1 MFSLLPGTSRQRQ
14 HELERSSRRS
24 LSKSRR
30 RTAISNKQVVFGA
43 FNVLTS
49 SAPPRAVT
57 NLAILRRSFLLLFVF
72 CTTPVQ
78 AEDEAWTA
86 LRDGRVVAL
95 MRHARA
101 PGTGDPPGFRLDD
114 CSTQRNLS
122 EEGRAQARHLG
133 IAAANSGVTVTR
145 VLSSRRCRAME
156 TARLAFG
163 KEPEL
168 FQPLDSF
175 FGDRARESE
184 QTPAL
189 RNEIATWRGPGVL
202 ALVTHQVNI
211 TVVPAEGEIVV
222 MRPAADGIAVVG
234 TIRP

>member
-1 MFSLLPGTSRQRQ
+1 M
-14 HELERSSRRS
+14 
-24 LSKSRR
+24 
-30 RTAISNKQVVFGA
+30 
-43 FNVLTS
+43 
-49 SAPPRAVT
+49 T

-78 AEDEAWTA
+78 AEYEAWTA
-86 LRDGRVVAL
+86 LRDGSVVAL
-95 MRHARA
+95 IRHARA
-101 PGTGDPPGFRLDD
+101 PGTGDPAGFRLGD

-122 EEGRAQARHLG
+122 EQGRAQARQLG
-133 IAAANSGVTVTR
+133 VAVASSGVTVTR
-145 VLSSRRCRAME
+145 VLSSRWCRALE

-163 KEPEL
+163 IEPEL

-184 QTPAL
+184 QTTAL

-211 TVVPAEGEIVV
+211 TSLTGLVPAEGEIVV
-222 MRPAADGIAVVG
+222 LRPASRDFATIG